1 MAHVESMKR
10 RAPAFTFG
18 GGRPVERTNSETPGP
33 SDYSHSD
40 HDTFGKQGRA
50 YTLKGR
56 DGFADQRHP
65 AECEMKLS
73 PETLAL
79 VAASNELD
87 NFLCGSV

>member
-56 DGFADQRHP
+56 DGFG
-65 AECEMKLS
+65 C
-73 PETLAL
+73 AL
-79 VAASNELD
+79 PPSH
-87 NFLCGSV
+87 